1 MKPNYII
8 NELKVGEQVTIYST
22 YDSFSGIV
30 EEVKDGVLS
39 LRLNKKE
46 LVSIDILS
54 IYAISRQV
62 KVD

>member
-8 NELKVGEQVTIYST
+8 NELKIGEQVTVYVT
-22 YDSFSGIV
+22 YDSFSGKVEKIV
-30 EEVKDGVLS
+30 NDILY

-46 LVSIDILS
+46 IIEIDILS

-62 KVD
+62 

>member
-8 NELKVGEQVTIYST
+8 NELKVGEQVTVYVT
-22 YDSFSGIV
+22 YDSFSGKVEKIV
-30 EEVKDGVLS
+30 NDILY

-46 LVSIDILS
+46 IIEIDILS

-62 KVD
+62 